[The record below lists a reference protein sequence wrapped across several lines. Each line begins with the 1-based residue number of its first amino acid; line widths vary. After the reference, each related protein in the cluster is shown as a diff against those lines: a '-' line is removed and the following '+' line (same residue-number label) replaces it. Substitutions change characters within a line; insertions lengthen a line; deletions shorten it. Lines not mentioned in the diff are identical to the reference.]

1 MERIDCLVIASSR
14 GFVRAPGPVKACKI
28 QISFRDPETLNPPHR
43 GASSN
48 MLSVCLVGGFVFSL
62 MRCFLNNY

>member
-1 MERIDCLVIASSR
+1 MRALAS
-14 GFVRAPGPVKACKI
+14 VKACKI

-48 MLSVCLVGGFVFSL
+48 VLSVCLVGGFVFSL

>member
-1 MERIDCLVIASSR
+1 M
-14 GFVRAPGPVKACKI
+14 RAPSALASVKACKI

-48 MLSVCLVGGFVFSL
+48 VLSVCLVGGFVFSL